1 MRDTSKLKLNVA
13 MVPLNRRGARDW
25 DVEAGKSENAFDE
38 MVADIKS
45 GNPGRYVCT
54 RLSWVGTLGLMQERK
69 YKMVGLTILCVETK
83 DLKRMMGASELRLWV
98 GGRKRFCSIWRVRSD
113 TIICNRSWMVGQS
126 LSECKATP
134 EYRWCSKN
142 HLSTN
147 HKCTIVD
154 SGAPKGI
161 ACMHC
166 WKIFN
171 LCESS
176 NHFTGFTKCKV
187 LRGMGSNLP
196 RYGKATPV
204 EADNTSAEG
213 VHDQSRNRFRQTSW
227 LVREMP
233 VDKLVCN
240 HEVKGDRMSQP
251 KVLARK

>member
-1 MRDTSKLKLNVA
+1 VRDTLKLKLNVA
-13 MVPLNRRGARDW
+13 MLPLNRRGAGDW
-25 DVEAGKSENAFDE
+25 DVEPWKSQNAFDE
-38 MVADIKS
+38 MVANIKS
-45 GNPGRYVCT
+45 SNPRIYVGT
-54 RLSWVGTLGLMQERK
+54 RLSWVGTLELMKERK
-69 YKMVGLTILCVETK
+69 YKMAGLTILCVETK
-83 DLKRMMGASELRLWV
+83 DLKRMMGASELRLLV
-98 GGRKRFCSIWRVRSD
+98 EGRKRFCSVWRVRSD

-142 HLSTN
+142 HLSTD
-147 HKCTIVD
+147 HKCPIVD
-154 SGAPKGI
+154 CGAPKGI

-166 WKIFN
+166 WKICN

-176 NHFTGFTKCKV
+176 NHVTGFTKCKV
-187 LRGMGSNLP
+187 LRQRGSNLP

-213 VHDQSRNRFRQTSW
+213 VHDPSRNRFRQTSW

-233 VDKLVCN
+233 VDKQVCN
-240 HEVKGDRMSQP
+240 HAVKEDRTSQP